1 MVPPWNAVTH
11 RKMVALRA
19 LGIERKKEET
29 LDSDALNESRI
40 INHLLQ
46 AAPARGTC
54 PTSSPKAVLFRRR
67 MPLGMQMGVGL

>member
-11 RKMVALRA
+11 RKMVALRTV
-19 LGIERKKEET
+19 GIERKKEET

-46 AAPARGTC
+46 ASPVRGAC
-54 PTSSPKAVLFRRR
+54 PTSSPKAVIFCGR
-67 MPLGMQMGVGL
+67 MPLGM